1 MACSRW
7 SARSFVRSL
16 TCLSLEA
23 LSLINPYR
31 NGVTAPVSL
40 VRLAFP
46 PSFSRLRLGRRSSL
60 LWLYF
65 LNSSPSCHP
74 GMASLCS
81 PRCVQ
86 ESRRPRS
93 RVFRRPKRGADNPL
107 EKRTVILRLAINL
120 FVFIYGNRSSSSLT
134 YLSV

>member
-7 SARSFVRSL
+7 SVRSFLRSL

-46 PSFSRLRLGRRSSL
+46 PSFSKPRLGRRSSL

-74 GMASLCS
+74 SMASLYS

-93 RVFRRPKRGADNPL
+93 RVFLRPKRGADNPL

-120 FVFIYGNRSSSSLT
+120 FVFIYGNRSSSVLR
-134 YLSV
+134 SV